1 MKKIATLVL
10 GLSLCMG
17 SLLPISAKA
26 DTEVST
32 VITMASVGTSVSD
45 NNPDTDNGSGMTPEP
60 TGVQE
65 AVEEPKPAE
74 DREATDIITDVR
86 AEFGSWSYPYDH
98 TEKRSLYII
107 TLSKPAHV
115 VWDIC
120 TSSDGALF
128 NSYEADFSAGENVID
143 WNGVNQEGEHPY
155 GTVENPTRVFF
166 QVLVR
171 AESEDGMTDEKKA
184 AFSFRFTHDFTA
196 HKDYVEE
203 HPVSTETP
211 APTEAPEEITADPEP
226 TAILTPTPSTAP
238 PVTAVPTAS
247 AAAAIGTAESSST
260 PVETAAVSA
269 EPDLPKTAD
278 RGVPYGIYFLV
289 LAVTGVGYIFSSIRR
304 KGQ

>member
-1 MKKIATLVL
+1 MEKMTALVIAISIYMGMILPVNVL
-10 GLSLCMG
+10 AETEIIQAETIVSAG
-17 SLLPISAKA
+17 S
-26 DTEVST
+26 
-32 VITMASVGTSVSD
+32 SVSD
-45 NNPDTDNGSGMTPEP
+45 NDPDAITKPGEI
-60 TGVQE
+60 QE
-65 AVEEPKPAE
+65 HSEEPKPAE

-143 WNGVNQEGEHPY
+143 WNGVNHEGEHPD
-155 GTVENPTRVFF
+155 GTVENPARVFF
-166 QVLVR
+166 KVIIR

-238 PVTAVPTAS
+238 PVIAVPTAS
-247 AAAAIGTAESSST
+247 TAAAIGTAESSST